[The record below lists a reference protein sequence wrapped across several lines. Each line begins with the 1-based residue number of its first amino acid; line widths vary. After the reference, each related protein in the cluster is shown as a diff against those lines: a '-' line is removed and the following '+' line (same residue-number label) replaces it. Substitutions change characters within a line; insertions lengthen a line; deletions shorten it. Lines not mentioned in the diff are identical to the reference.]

1 MKKLTFSYSLGCVL
15 LVGALSAHA
24 EDIQHGLNIYGKLQ
38 AAPSSCTVLMSK
50 YVINLHHDERSLPL
64 QDKQAYGSDD
74 KVYIQL
80 GGDSCDANEGY
91 KNIGLKFIG
100 TVDNAMG
107 NVLANTAS
115 ESSAA
120 QGVGIRLT
128 DMFNNILIPNST
140 IAFFPSAS
148 QLDGKPTDLTA
159 SFPLNL
165 TLVQLK
171 NQEATPGEV
180 QTNMTVQI
188 ERL

>member
-1 MKKLTFSYSLGCVL
+1 MKKLAFSFSIGCL
-15 LVGALSAHA
+15 LTASAFSAQA

-38 AAPSSCTVLMSK
+38 VPASSCNVLMSK
-50 YVINLHHDERSLPL
+50 YVVSLHTDDRSLPK
-64 QDKQAYGSDD
+64 QDEKGHLADD
-74 KVYIQL
+74 RIYIQL
-80 GGDSCDANEGY
+80 GGDSCDADEGY

-100 TVDNAMG
+100 TVDDAVG

-115 ESSAA
+115 GTSAA
-120 QGVGIRLT
+120 QGVGIRLS
-128 DMFNNILIPNST
+128 DMFNKVIVPNST
-140 IAFFPSAS
+140 VALFPSAKP
-148 QLDGKPTDLTA
+148 LDGQPTQYSA

-171 NQEATPGEV
+171 DQDATPGNV